1 MPEHFRWQ
9 YQGKA
14 EGFDPIIPSFGWFSQ
29 EPDVIRPPHQTDEGF
44 FALGAVPIIPV
55 PSFGWFVQ
63 ETDVIRPPHQVR
75 PGMSSLVEF
84 DVLPKIDWLVTPPD
98 VIRPPHQTR
107 PGLFALVEFDVLA
120 KIDWLVEP
128 ADVIRPPHQV
138 RPGLSVLGAVPI
150 IPPPDFGW
158 FVQETDVVRPPHQ
171 VRPGFYVLGQ
181 PPIIPVVPSSISD
194 VIAGGQLYQYQA
206 KAEPLEQPAPAP
218 DFGWFVQETDV
229 IRPEHQVRPGFFFL
243 GEVPIIPDFD
253 WFVPPADVIQPLPR
267 PEGLFVRGPDPTEFA
282 LVPDLVPGSQPDVIR
297 PPHQVQPGFFV
308 LGAVPIIPAF
318 DWFLQQSDVIRP
330 PHAVRPGFSALVE
343 FNVPEPPAEPPAEEE
358 EVTVILDTDVIIGR
372 DRMVGY

>member
-29 EPDVIRPPHQTDEGF
+29 EPDVVRPPHQTDEGF
-44 FALGAVPIIPV
+44 LAFVETSIPA
-55 PSFGWFVQ
+55 PPPPDFGWFVQ
-63 ETDVIRPPHQVR
+63 ETDVVRPPHQVR

-84 DVLPKIDWLVTPPD
+84 DVLPKIDWLVPPPD
-98 VIRPPHQTR
+98 VMRPPHQTR
-107 PGLFALVEFDVLA
+107 PGLFALVEFDILP

-128 ADVIRPPHQV
+128 ADVVQPLPRPE
-138 RPGLSVLGAVPI
+138 GM
-150 IPPPDFGW
+150 F
-158 FVQETDVVRPPHQ
+158 
-171 VRPGFYVLGQ
+171 VLGQ
-181 PPIIPVVPSSISD
+181 PPIIPPVLSSISD
-194 VIAGGQLYQYQA
+194 VIAGGKLYQYQA
-206 KAEPLEQPAPAP
+206 KADPLEPISAVVVP
-218 DFGWFVQETDV
+218 DFGWFIQETDV
-229 IRPEHQVRPGFFFL
+229 IRPEHQVRPGFFVL
-243 GEVPIIPDFD
+243 GAVPIIPDFG
-253 WFVPPADVIQPLPR
+253 WFVLPADVIQPLPR
-267 PEGLFVRGPDPTEFA
+267 PEGLVVRGPDPTEFA
-282 LVPDLVPGSQPDVIR
+282 PPVVVPDLVPGSQPDVIR

-343 FNVPEPPAEPPAEEE
+343 FNVPEPPAEPPVEEE
-358 EVTVILDTDVIIGR
+358 EVTVVLDTDVIIGR